1 MRSRRLVWARG
12 FCGAAIIL
20 GGAAT
25 VISGLVLLDVGT
37 VATILGDVL
46 AAAAVIMAAAELRRA
61 TLTEQRARD
70 EAADER
76 RRVFEVAQLVAL
88 AEIIGDFG
96 KAPTWQEEIRI
107 RLLPPWMLPVARRW
121 ADDWQGLYDWFLA
134 IVMPEHPEGYA
145 FG

>member
-1 MRSRRLVWARG
+1 MRPPPGWGRSRPG
-12 FCGAAIIL
+12 L
-20 GGAAT
+20 GY
-25 VISGLVLLDVGT
+25 
-37 VATILGDVL
+37 
-46 AAAAVIMAAAELRRA
+46 
-61 TLTEQRARD
+61 
-70 EAADER
+70 AADER

-121 ADDWQGLYDWFLA
+121 ADDWQGIYDWFLA

-145 FG
+145 FGSWARDMAQKEVRRALDALVGDGGGEEVSPRRAGWINQP